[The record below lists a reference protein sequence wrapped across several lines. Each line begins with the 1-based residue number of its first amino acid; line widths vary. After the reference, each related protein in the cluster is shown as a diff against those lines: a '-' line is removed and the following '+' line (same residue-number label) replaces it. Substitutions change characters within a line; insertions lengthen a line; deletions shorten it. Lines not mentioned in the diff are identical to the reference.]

1 MQRAIEIGLAFA
13 AVFALVLGVA
23 LKLMPGPLKN
33 SDYLM
38 IGSVATLLGMLAV
51 FLVVVSR
58 TGNPL
63 FKKRKKQR

>member
-1 MQRAIEIGLAFA
+1 
-13 AVFALVLGVA
+13 VA